1 MFFWYLACFPDFI
14 SDKTELFHVWR
25 CYTLPKR
32 TRILPLH
39 CKMIHDARPFCNTHF
54 RQNICNF
61 SSSLCGHH
69 SQLVI
74 GLRSP
79 TQSSRVCSRTL
90 REIVI
95 GGIYLSDL
103 DQQFY
108 NYLSHKMLCKEG
120 LKQMLDVAVQLA
132 VLEHETEKIIAP
144 NKMR

>member
-1 MFFWYLACFPDFI
+1 M
-14 SDKTELFHVWR
+14 
-25 CYTLPKR
+25 
-32 TRILPLH
+32 
-39 CKMIHDARPFCNTHF
+39 
-54 RQNICNF
+54 
-61 SSSLCGHH
+61 
-69 SQLVI
+69 
-74 GLRSP
+74 
-79 TQSSRVCSRTL
+79 
-90 REIVI
+90 I